1 MTSNKKNNNSCKFVW
16 ICGPSSKRKYSCKF
30 VRISGLL
37 LLLFVVSNCHAQQIP
52 NRPSPPQLVNDLA
65 NILTKNQEDRLEQKL
80 VAYNDSTSTQI
91 AVVSVNNL
99 QGTTAADFAYQLG
112 EKWGV
117 GTKDNNGIV
126 ILVKPK
132 NETKGEVFISIGY
145 GLEPYVPDAIAK
157 RIIENEMIPAFKSND
172 YYTGI
177 DNAVDVIIGLAS
189 GAFTADEYSSDD
201 GEIFI
206 LVFFIFMM
214 AVMIL
219 FISLAGK
226 MKTYSSK
233 SDDSSVWKA
242 LFWASVFSNSS
253 RHNHHDHWGGFSG
266 GSGGFGGGGSF
277 GGFGGGSFGGGGA
290 GGSW

>member
-1 MTSNKKNNNSCKFVW
+1 MTSNKKTNNSCKLAW
-16 ICGPSSKRKYSCKF
+16 
-30 VRISGLL
+30 ISGLL
-37 LLLFVVSNCHAQQIP
+37 LLLFVVSNCYAQQIP
-52 NRPSPPQLVNDLA
+52 SRPTPPRLVNDFT
-65 NILTKNQEDRLEQKL
+65 NTLTKTQENGLEQKL

-91 AVVSVNNL
+91 AVVFVDDL

-117 GTKDNNGIV
+117 GTKENNGIV

-132 NETKGEVFISIGY
+132 NDTKGEVFISVGY
-145 GLEPYVPDAIAK
+145 GLEPYIPDAIAK
-157 RIIENEMIPAFKSND
+157 RIIENEMIPSFKEND
-172 YYTGI
+172 YYHGV
-177 DNAVDVIIGLAS
+177 DKAVDIIIGLVS
-189 GAFTADEYSSDD
+189 GAFTADEYSVDE

-206 LVFFIFMM
+206 LVFFIIMTALM
-214 AVMIL
+214 CV

-233 SDDSSVWKA
+233 HDDSSIWKA
-242 LFWASVFSNSS
+242 LFWASVFSNSN
-253 RHNHHDHWGGFSG
+253 RHNHHSHWNDFSG
-266 GSGGFGGGGSF
+266 GSGGFGGGFGGGSF

>member
-1 MTSNKKNNNSCKFVW
+1 MASNKKTNNSCKFVW
-16 ICGPSSKRKYSCKF
+16 
-30 VRISGLL
+30 ISGLL

-52 NRPSPPQLVNDLA
+52 SRPTPPRLVNDFT
-65 NILTKNQEDRLEQKL
+65 NTLTKTQENELEQKL

-91 AVVSVNNL
+91 AVVFVDDL

-117 GTKDNNGIV
+117 GTKENNGIV

-132 NETKGEVFISIGY
+132 NDTKGEVFICVGY
-145 GLEPYVPDAIAK
+145 GLEPYIPDAIAK
-157 RIIENEMIPAFKSND
+157 RIIENEMIPSFKEND
-172 YYTGI
+172 YYHGV
-177 DNAVDVIIGLAS
+177 DKAVDIIIGLAS
-189 GAFTADEYSSDD
+189 GAFTADEYSVDE

-206 LVFFIFMM
+206 LVFFIIMTALM
-214 AVMIL
+214 CV

-233 SDDSSVWKA
+233 HDDSSIWKA
-242 LFWASVFSNSS
+242 LFWASVFSNSN
-253 RHNHHDHWGGFSG
+253 RHNHHSHWNDFSG
-266 GSGGFGGGGSF
+266 GSGGFGGGFGGGSF